1 MRWNPSLP
9 RGSRRNDHPRGRGRG
24 EDRPEVGGDLPEGL
38 KGDAGDVGPHQSA
51 GGKDREVAE
60 VVELGRITPE
70 KAVGNV
76 DVSTAKNLLEK
87 AKKALLGGKYRI
99 AKRLAE
105 QSQELAK
112 AARAYHTKVMN
123 ELRSLEDFID
133 YIASLKYDTHMAQEI
148 LDEAKKAIL
157 QLDYPGTLD
166 LVEKARKILHRATF
180 VPFPLLNKNL
190 TIKTIVEMDKDKIIY
205 KVRVE
210 NKSKKTLGEIVLLP
224 TADAKMFAPV
234 REQMM
239 GELMGMQ
246 AKEVTFVLT
255 PVVKNWDLGVP
266 GYLIQG
272 KDINLKTIL
281 ECKNGT
287 ATYKVMIQNNKK
299 NPIMDLKASPF
310 VPKGLE
316 PDEAFKIIEEI
327 PPKGSEVLIFDLTPY
342 HFDEDEPF
350 QTRVSRYATDFEGEF
365 PVEWAYSPDEEEGDI
380 AEKVPVTGYVC
391 PECEGY
397 VSEEDDVCPHCGVRF
412 AADDEEEEEEEEE
425 GEEEE
430 EEEEEEEIEI
440 DEELLDIETT
450 GFTTIKD
457 KFKNMMFMPDI
468 IQVMEPREP
477 DEDEPDPSV
486 ISEDEEVDETEG
498 VEEEIEEDEEETGV
512 NGEPEEPGDTGELD
526 IDDLEST
533 IPDETNE
540 VWPPAEEAA
549 DDE

>member
-1 MRWNPSLP
+1 M
-9 RGSRRNDHPRGRGRG
+9 
-24 EDRPEVGGDLPEGL
+24 
-38 KGDAGDVGPHQSA
+38 
-51 GGKDREVAE
+51 
-60 VVELGRITPE
+60 VELGRITPE
-70 KAVGNV
+70 RAEGNV

-87 AKKALLGGKYRI
+87 AKKALLSGKYRA
-99 AKRLAE
+99 AKRLAQ

-123 ELRSLEDFID
+123 ELRSLGDFIE
-133 YIASLKYDTHMAQEI
+133 YIASLKYDTHQAEEI
-148 LDEAKKAIL
+148 LDEAKKTIL
-157 QLDYPGTLD
+157 QLDYPGALS
-166 LVEKARKILHRATF
+166 LVEKARKVLHRATF
-180 VPFPLLNKNL
+180 VPFPLLNKNV
-190 TIKTIVEMDKDKIIY
+190 TIKTIVEVDKDKIIY

-210 NKSKKTLGEIVLLP
+210 NKSKRSLGEIVLLP
-224 TADAKMFAPV
+224 TVDAAMFAPV

-255 PVVKNWDLGVP
+255 PIVKNWDLGVP

-272 KDINLKTIL
+272 KDIALKTIL
-281 ECKNGT
+281 ECKDGT

-299 NPIMDLKASPF
+299 NPIIDLKATPF

-316 PDEAFKIIEEI
+316 PDEQFKVIEEI

-350 QTRVSRYATDFEGEF
+350 PTRVSRYATDFEDEF
-365 PVEWAYSPDEEEGDI
+365 PVEWAYSPDEEEGDV

-397 VSEEDDVCPHCGVRF
+397 VSEEDDECPHCGVRF
-412 AADDEEEEEEEEE
+412 SADEEEEDEGEEEEDEEEEEEEEE
-425 GEEEE
+425 ED
-430 EEEEEEEIEI
+430 IEI

-450 GFTTIKD
+450 GFTTIRD

-477 DEDEPDPSV
+477 DEGDEESSAVVVDEDGPVDEEDLDESDDARSVGYSSDLPSSDA
-486 ISEDEEVDETEG
+486 SEDASDLPGGNLSKVDGESEEL
-498 VEEEIEEDEEETGV
+498 
-512 NGEPEEPGDTGELD
+512 GDAGELD
-526 IDDLEST
+526 IDDLDST
-533 IPDETNE
+533 IPDDTDE
-540 VWPPAEEAA
+540 VWRPVEET
-549 DDE
+549 EKSE